1 MNALRQIIIVGFGVA
16 GRLHGRILR
25 EMSSLCAVSAIV
37 DSSPL
42 QRQKAAGEFPSAKIC
57 QEIAEALDEPDARR
71 IIDFCVPSCKY
82 HSLAKASQLIAG
94 DHTLFVE
101 KPLGWNQQQAEDFF
115 LLTKNTRVSY
125 LDTYSCSKGIQKLH
139 ELVSSQQE
147 RLMTIEV
154 LFSKDRRSDS
164 MQQRGY
170 HGLQAPNAWLIEG
183 PHLVSIALTLAG
195 TVTGVRQAELRDM
208 PLAAMPPVRGHGGGS
223 AMLVHQCGA
232 ITRLETHLFSAINR
246 RTVRVALTDG
256 TLYTLE
262 LPASNATL
270 QQTTLSM
277 LLPNGK
283 HATETFEDQPMKQ
296 CLHQALDNCVNPSSM
311 QHGMQVSRILQ
322 AIIDASSCNE
332 SIYHHQCAQ
341 YE

>member
-1 MNALRQIIIVGFGVA
+1 MSDLRQIIIVGFGVA

-57 QEIAEALDEPDARR
+57 KEIAEALDGPDARR
-71 IIDFCVPSCKY
+71 IIDLCVPSCN
-82 HSLAKASQLIAG
+82 HLSLAKASQLIAR

-115 LLTKNTRVSY
+115 LLTKDARVSY

-139 ELVSSQQE
+139 ALVSSQRA

-154 LFSKDRRSDS
+154 LFSKDRRNDS
-164 MQQRGY
+164 LQQRGY
-170 HGLQAPNAWLIEG
+170 HDLQAPNAWLIEG

-208 PLAAMPPVRGHGGGS
+208 PLAGMPPIRGHGGGN

-246 RTVRVALTDG
+246 RTVRVTMTDG

-262 LPASNATL
+262 LPVSNATL
-270 QQTTLSM
+270 QQATFST

-283 HATETFEDQPMKQ
+283 YARETFEDQPMQQ
-296 CLHQALDNCVNPSSM
+296 CLHQALDNCANPSSM

-322 AIIDASSCNE
+322 SIINASSRKE
-332 SIYHHQCAQ
+332 SLYHQCAQ